1 MTLLAA
7 AGPRPAPPT
16 RSSFL
21 RRHRLL
27 LAVVAVVIA
36 AAGITTWLVLK
47 HEDGKYGPIT
57 PGAWGGV
64 YQQRGWESTRPGF
77 GVRLSAAPGAEAQ
90 LIEALDNRGSHS
102 VKVTSIER
110 DFAVVRIQW
119 SRYRLGP
126 DDLGTGADTPWHAF
140 PAIIPAHGTIRLLI
154 TLHRPRGCPT
164 GPASVVGRIYY
175 GDAYQ
180 VHWESLLG
188 SHTTT
193 VQGGYGIDDNIQ
205 LC

>member
-1 MTLLAA
+1 MTLLVE
-7 AGPRPAPPT
+7 AGPKPAPRP
-16 RSSFL
+16 RPGFV

-27 LAVVAVVIA
+27 LAIAAVVIA
-36 AAGITTWLVLK
+36 AAGLTTWLVVK

-64 YQQRGWESTRPGF
+64 YAQRGWVPTRHGS
-77 GVRLSAAPGAEAQ
+77 GVRLSSAPGAEAQ
-90 LIEALDNRGSHS
+90 LIESLANRGSHS
-102 VKVTSIER
+102 VKVTSIDR

-164 GPASVVGRIYY
+164 GPPSVVGRIYY
-175 GDAYQ
+175 GDAYP
-180 VHWESLLG
+180 VHWDSLLG

-193 VQGGYGIDDNIQ
+193 IAGGYATDGHVQ